1 HRDPAE
7 GPGRAHQAPQRRRR
21 QGQCRQARREQLS
34 MPVQFGRSGD
44 TVQVKGRLTFDSAG
58 EALAASQGLFS
69 RKKKLTLDLAGVEA
83 TDSAGLALLVE
94 WVGEAK
100 RAGCKLKFS
109 HVPKQ
114 ALALAR
120 ISEVE
125 KLLPL
130 R

>member
-1 HRDPAE
+1 
-7 GPGRAHQAPQRRRR
+7 
-21 QGQCRQARREQLS
+21 
-34 MPVQFGRSGD
+34 MPVQLGLTGE
-44 TVQVKGRLTFDSAG
+44 TVKVMGPLTFATAT
-58 EALAASQGLFS
+58 EALAASQGLFAG
-69 RKKKLTLDLAGVEA
+69 KKKLTLDLAGVEA

-94 WVGEAK
+94 WVSAAK
-100 RAGCKLKFS
+100 HAGCKLKLS

>member
-1 HRDPAE
+1 
-7 GPGRAHQAPQRRRR
+7 
-21 QGQCRQARREQLS
+21 
-34 MPVQFGRSGD
+34 MPVQFARSGEA
-44 TVQVKGRLTFDSAG
+44 VHIKGQLTFATAN
-58 EALAASQGLFS
+58 EALAASQGLFV

-94 WVGEAK
+94 WIGEAK
-100 RAGCKLKFS
+100 RAGCKLKLS

-120 ISEVE
+120 ISEVQ
-125 KLLPL
+125 KLLPM

>member
-1 HRDPAE
+1 MPA
-7 GPGRAHQAPQRRRR
+7 
-21 QGQCRQARREQLS
+21 
-34 MPVQFGRSGD
+34 QFARSGD
-44 TVQVKGRLTFDSAG
+44 AVHIKGRLTFDSAS
-58 EALAASQGLFS
+58 EALAASQGLFAG
-69 RKKKLTLDLAGVEA
+69 KKKLTLDLAGVEA

-94 WVGEAK
+94 WIGEAK
-100 RAGCKLKFS
+100 RTGCKLKLS

-125 KLLPL
+125 KLLPM

>member
-1 HRDPAE
+1 MPAE
-7 GPGRAHQAPQRRRR
+7 FARAADGSIHIK
-21 QGQCRQARREQLS
+21 GQ
-34 MPVQFGRSGD
+34 
-44 TVQVKGRLTFDSAG
+44 LTFDSVNA
-58 EALAASQGLFS
+58 ALAAGQGMFA
-69 RKKKLTLDLAGVEA
+69 RKKRLVIDLKGVEA

-100 RAGCKLKFS
+100 RAGCKLKLS

>member
-1 HRDPAE
+1 
-7 GPGRAHQAPQRRRR
+7 
-21 QGQCRQARREQLS
+21 
-34 MPVQFGRSGD
+34 MPVQFGRSGE
-44 TVQVKGRLTFDSAG
+44 TVKVKGELTFATAS
-58 EALAASQGLFS
+58 EALAASQGLFT
-69 RKKKLTLDLAGVEA
+69 RKKKLTLDLEGVEA

-94 WVGEAK
+94 WVGEA
-100 RAGCKLKFS
+100 RRSGCKLKLS

-125 KLLPL
+125 RLLPL